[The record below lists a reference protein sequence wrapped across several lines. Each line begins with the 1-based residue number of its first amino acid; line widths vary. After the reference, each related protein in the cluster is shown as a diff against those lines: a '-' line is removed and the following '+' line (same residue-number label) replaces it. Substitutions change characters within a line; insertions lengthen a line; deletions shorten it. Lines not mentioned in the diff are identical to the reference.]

1 MDSTDQYFTQAIVGP
16 PSTLY
21 LGRRLVMPKSVG
33 SGLEKNLR
41 DGRANLSPA
50 WGEWLLVRHLDE
62 LNGVAR
68 GRPGRARRWIER
80 HCLLIAGA
88 GFASALFAIV
98 WTLVMRSGTA

>member
-16 PSTLY
+16 ASTAF
-21 LGRRLVMPKSVG
+21 LGRRQSLPKSVG
-33 SGLEKNLR
+33 SGIEVNLR
-41 DGRANLSPA
+41 DGRVNLSPV

-62 LNGVAR
+62 LAGVAR

-88 GFASALFAIV
+88 GFAAMLCALV
-98 WTLVMRSGTA
+98 WTLAMNVAGR

>member
-16 PSTLY
+16 ASTVF
-21 LGRRLVMPKSVG
+21 LGRRQTMPRLVDG
-33 SGLEKNLR
+33 SGLEVNLR
-41 DGRANLSPA
+41 DGRVNLSPA

-88 GFASALFAIV
+88 GFAAALFAIV
-98 WTLVMRSGTA
+98 WTIAARFLA